1 MNEITVLGIFVADIS
16 FSGPKIPSIGETILG
31 KKYNVGP
38 GGKGCNQAIAIARLG
53 GNINFISKI
62 GKDAYG
68 ELALKT
74 LKKNKIPTENIIQ
87 DGDQQTGV
95 AGILVDQNTGKNAIN
110 VIVGAPNSLKIN
122 EIEKQINL
130 IKSSKIFLTQL
141 EVPKDVTLHCLKTAK
156 ENGCITILN
165 PAPASEISKEF
176 YNNIDFFTPN
186 ETEAEFY
193 TGIKITNDQEAKHA
207 ADKLLNLGI
216 KKIIITLGEK
226 GLFYSDGKEE
236 IYLKASDVKAI
247 DTTGAGDAFNGGL
260 AFCLSK
266 EKPIKE
272 CLELANTV
280 AGISTTKLGA
290 GDAMPFLKE
299 IKIL

>member
-1 MNEITVLGIFVADIS
+1 MSDISVLGIFVADIS
-16 FSGPKIPSIGETILG
+16 FLGPKIPSVGETILG
-31 KKYNVGP
+31 ESYNIGP

-53 GNINFISKI
+53 GNTNFISKI

-68 ELALKT
+68 ELALET
-74 LKKNKIPTENIIQ
+74 LKKNKISTENVIQ
-87 DGDQQTGV
+87 DGKQQTGV

-110 VIVGAPNSLKIN
+110 VIVGAPSSLRIN

-130 IKSSKIFLTQL
+130 IKNSKIFLTQL
-141 EVPKDVTLHCLKTAK
+141 EVPQDVTLHCLKTAK

-165 PAPASEISKEF
+165 PAPASKISKEF

-193 TGIKITNDQEAKHA
+193 TGIKITNDQDAKKA
-207 ADKLLNLGI
+207 ADKLINLGI
-216 KKIIITLGEK
+216 KKVIITLGEK

-236 IYLKASDVKAI
+236 IYLKANAVKAI

-260 AFCLSK
+260 AFSLSK

-272 CLELANTV
+272 CLELANKV

-290 GDAMPFLKE
+290 GNAMPFIQD
-299 IKIL
+299 IK